1 MASTA
6 PYPSDAAEDALRREI
21 SAHPGRVD
29 PWARLAEYQVRRGDF
44 DGAVFSLAAAIQIA
58 PESAPLQANLAYV
71 FLTLGKVL
79 DAEKAARRA
88 LAVNPAHSLARMHLA
103 HALARQGRWSEAAR
117 DYEEA
122 ARRIPGFA
130 DPWIG
135 RANAQLHAGLRREAV
150 ATLKHAVTI
159 EPARAEELE
168 SFALF
173 TMQYGDEFS
182 AREVFDAHVAWGK
195 RFADADERRPPRSS
209 PDSIIRVGYVSAS
222 FHTSAMSFAMLPVLA
237 SHDQERFQVT
247 CYSGGEGND
256 DFTELF
262 QGNVAQ
268 WRDTRALDDEQ
279 LARRIYD
286 DRIDVLVDLAG
297 HTLGNRLTAF
307 ALRAAP
313 VQLSWLDYFN
323 TTGVPA
329 MDAVLVDDEV
339 LRTPLSQSFVERLES
354 LGPVRYPWG
363 PPSYAPEPVVRTAG
377 PVTFASFSR
386 FGKATDAT
394 LDAWAAVLHKVDG
407 SRLLLKN
414 DSLGDSEIR
423 ARVVGLFAARGIE
436 AGRLD
441 LRGASIHGEMLAQ
454 YGDADIVLD
463 TFPYNGGITT
473 LEALWM
479 GRPVVTLRG
488 DTLVGRQGASIL
500 TACGKVGW
508 VASDAQGYVAI
519 AAALAGDRTALA
531 AQQSALRDSLIG
543 SPLLDAA
550 AFTRRLEALYER
562 LLKSLLAEDRPRP

>member
-6 PYPSDAAEDALRREI
+6 PLPNDAAEDALRREI
-21 SAHPGRVD
+21 AAHPGRVD
-29 PWARLAEYQVRRGDF
+29 PWARLAERQVRRGDF
-44 DGAVFSLAAAIQIA
+44 DGAIFSLAAAIQLA
-58 PESAPLQANLAYV
+58 PDSAPLQANLAYV
-71 FLTLGKVL
+71 FLATSKVV

-88 LAVNPAHSLARMHLA
+88 LAINPTHPMARMHVA

-135 RANAQLHAGLRREAV
+135 RANAQLHAGMRREAV
-150 ATLKHAVTI
+150 ATLNHAVTI

-182 AREVFDAHVAWGK
+182 AQEVFDAHVAWGT
-195 RFADADERRPPRSS
+195 RFANAGERRPPRSS
-209 PDSIIRVGYVSAS
+209 HDAVIRVGYVSAS
-222 FHTSAMSFAMLPVLA
+222 FHTSAMSFAMLPVLV
-237 SHDQERFQVT
+237 SHDQERFEIT
-247 CYSGGEGND
+247 CYSGGESSD

-262 QGNVAQ
+262 QGSAAK
-268 WRDTRALDDEQ
+268 WRDTRGLDDEQ

-286 DRIDVLVDLAG
+286 DRIDVLVDLSG

-307 ALRAAP
+307 ALRPAP

-329 MDAVLVDDEV
+329 MDAILADDEV
-339 LRTPLSQSFVERLES
+339 LRTPLAQSFVERLES

-363 PPSYAPEPVVRTAG
+363 PPAYAPEPVVRTGG

-394 LDAWAAVLHKVDG
+394 LDAWAAILRAVDG
-407 SRLLLKN
+407 SRLILKN

-423 ARVVGLFAARGIE
+423 ARVVSLFAARGVE

-441 LRGASIHGEMLAQ
+441 LRGASIHGDMLAQ

-463 TFPYNGGITT
+463 TSPYNGGITT

-500 TACGKVGW
+500 TACGKSAW
-508 VASDAQGYVAI
+508 IASDTQGYVAI
-519 AAALAGDRTALA
+519 AVALASNRPALA
-531 AQQSALRDSLIG
+531 AHQAALRESLIG

-550 AFTRRLEALYER
+550 GFTRRLEALYER
-562 LLKSLLAEDRPRP
+562 LLDSLLAEDRPRP

>member
-1 MASTA
+1 M
-6 PYPSDAAEDALRREI
+6 PNDAAEDALRREI
-21 SAHPGRVD
+21 AAHPGRVD
-29 PWARLAEYQVRRGDF
+29 PWARLAEHQVRRGEF
-44 DGAVFSLAAAIQIA
+44 DGAIFSLAAAIQLA
-58 PESAPLQANLAYV
+58 PDSAPLQANLAYV
-71 FLTLGKVL
+71 FLATSKVV

-88 LAVNPAHSLARMHLA
+88 LAINPSHPLARMHLA

-135 RANAQLHAGLRREAV
+135 RANAQLHAGLRRDAV

-159 EPARAEELE
+159 EPTRAEELE

-173 TMQYGDEFS
+173 TMQYGDEFG
-182 AREVFDAHVAWGK
+182 AQEVFDAHVAWGK
-195 RFADADERRPPRSS
+195 RFAKAGERRPPRSS
-209 PDSIIRVGYVSAS
+209 SEAIIRVGYVSAS
-222 FHTSAMSFAMLPVLA
+222 FRTSAMSFAMLPVLA
-237 SHDQERFQVT
+237 SHDQERFEVT

-262 QGNVAQ
+262 QGSAAQ
-268 WRDTRALDDEQ
+268 WRDTRGLDDEQ

-286 DRIDVLVDLAG
+286 DRIDVLVDLSG

-307 ALRAAP
+307 ALRPAP

-323 TTGVPA
+323 TTGVLA
-329 MDAVLVDDEV
+329 MDAILADDEV
-339 LRTPLSQSFVERLES
+339 LRTPLAQSFVERLES

-363 PPSYAPEPVVRTAG
+363 PPAYAPEPVVRRGG

-394 LDAWAAVLHKVDG
+394 LDAWAAILRAVDG
-407 SRLLLKN
+407 SRLILKN

-423 ARVVGLFAARGIE
+423 ARVVSLFAARGVE
-436 AGRLD
+436 AARLD
-441 LRGASIHGEMLAQ
+441 LRAASIHGEMLAQ

-488 DTLVGRQGASIL
+488 DTLAGRQGASIL
-500 TACGKVGW
+500 TACGKGAW
-508 VASDAQGYVAI
+508 VAGDAPGYVAI
-519 AAALAGDRTALA
+519 ATALASDRAALAAHQAG
-531 AQQSALRDSLIG
+531 LRESLVG

-550 AFTRRLEALYER
+550 GFTQRLEALYER